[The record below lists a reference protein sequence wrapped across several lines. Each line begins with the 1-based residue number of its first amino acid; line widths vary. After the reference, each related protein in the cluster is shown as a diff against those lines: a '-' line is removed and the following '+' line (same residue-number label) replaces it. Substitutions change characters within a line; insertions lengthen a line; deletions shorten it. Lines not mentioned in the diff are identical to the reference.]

1 MDLLQSNP
9 FGAVTLQH
17 FAEDDLIFEDQD
29 ELDAAFGAEGE
40 PESTTGQPETPP
52 TTEEVLYA
60 IAGEDGAEQQ
70 VPFGKLTPDHVKPW
84 YEAHQNKADWNKS
97 NTEKAKQLADE
108 RRAHEAEKQ
117 QYTSQLQQLDTWTNY
132 FKTNQ
137 GLQQLVA
144 AFVQGRIPQE
154 TLQKILG
161 QQAGQQPGATQ
172 GYNPALAP
180 VMQRI
185 TALETQL
192 RQERETRLQDRQV
205 SEREKAM
212 NAVLGRLPEEQREPF
227 KQYIEEKTANM
238 DDLTA
243 MYALMEAAF
252 MWEKNRP
259 QLVKKTQAETL
270 ANAKKKQAAA
280 VETGTQG
287 SAGSLPNN
295 VDNSGS
301 RDIRRAFEE
310 LLDHPEAY
318 S

>member
-1 MDLLQSNP
+1 
-9 FGAVTLQH
+9 
-17 FAEDDLIFEDQD
+17 
-29 ELDAAFGAEGE
+29 
-40 PESTTGQPETPP
+40 
-52 TTEEVLYA
+52 
-60 IAGEDGAEQQ
+60 
-70 VPFGKLTPDHVKPW
+70 
-84 YEAHQNKADWNKS
+84 
-97 NTEKAKQLADE
+97 
-108 RRAHEAEKQ
+108 
-117 QYTSQLQQLDTWTNY
+117 
-132 FKTNQ
+132 
-137 GLQQLVA
+137 
-144 AFVQGRIPQE
+144 
-154 TLQKILG
+154 
-161 QQAGQQPGATQ
+161 
-172 GYNPALAP
+172 
-180 VMQRI
+180 MQRI

-192 RQERETRLQDRQV
+192 RQERETRLQATQV

-212 NAVLGRLPEEQREPF
+212 NTVLGRLDEEQREPF